1 MDYGEAL
8 AQMPVLLY
16 MGTAALGLVIGSFLN
31 VVILRLPRIMEREW
45 RLECAELLGHEGC
58 ADFKGSKGEDG
69 AEDASGIRHRAPMAC
84 AP

>member
-45 RLECAELLGHEGC
+45 RLECAELLGHEGLRRLQ
-58 ADFKGSKGEDG
+58 GLQGRRWRRG
-69 AEDASGIRHRAPMAC
+69 R
-84 AP
+84 